1 MRDWFTWILKSSVNL
16 DESWNERPTEWLTIS
31 DGMSTSPKDLLVI
44 SRPGLCGRRF
54 ATKQTEQRIRQ
65 HTEDREGRIN
75 SRYFRRNNLE
85 DKPHIDIELKKME
98 SIERLRNFIFFGL
111 AKHEN
116 ASKHLSPNTGTEIRE
131 RLKRT
136 LSKAR
141 QEAVQALWALV

>member
-1 MRDWFTWILKSSVNL
+1 
-16 DESWNERPTEWLTIS
+16 
-31 DGMSTSPKDLLVI
+31 MSTSPKDLLVI
-44 SRPGLCGRRF
+44 SRPGLCRRQF

-65 HTEDREGRIN
+65 NTEDREARIN

-98 SIERLRNFIFFGL
+98 SIERLRDFIFFGL
-111 AKHEN
+111 AQHEN
-116 ASKHLSPNTGTEIRE
+116 ASKHLSPNTGAEIRE